1 MISFDLCISQRDD
14 SIPHLC
20 ASFWKC
26 TENYISESYY
36 ICILKWECS
45 MKRCSVSPVR
55 DMQVKTTGRYHLT
68 PIRMTTIAKDTLG
81 VCGLEYWQVGNSV
94 HSWWDCKVAQ
104 ALWNSMELPQKLKI
118 ELLHDPAIPL
128 LGIYQKELKARSQK
142 DICALIFITALFII
156 NMNSQEEEAI

>member
-1 MISFDLCISQRDD
+1 M
-14 SIPHLC
+14 
-20 ASFWKC
+20 
-26 TENYISESYY
+26 
-36 ICILKWECS
+36 
-45 MKRCSVSPVR
+45 
-55 DMQVKTTGRYHLT
+55 
-68 PIRMTTIAKDTLG
+68 
-81 VCGLEYWQVGNSV
+81 
-94 HSWWDCKVAQ
+94 AQ